1 MLTMESYIAKVIT
14 IAVKY
19 NVDGVKPSVMATY
32 LDYEILDLLIEFID
46 RHDSFYSY
54 NHSIELEDLE
64 IGHWGYYNHHCDAL
78 VVINSSLVQ
87 GLCKRLAIGIG
98 ENILHQLVSTVL
110 HEHRHC
116 YQHRN
121 HLPMTE
127 VPYVTAKED
136 PTGYW
141 NHPMEVDAREY
152 AELYT
157 KDAQEYVYG
166 KLRTKYAEP
175 IAKKHREST
184 I

>member
-19 NVDGVKPSVMATY
+19 NVDGIRPSVMASR
-32 LDYEILDLLIEFID
+32 LDSELLDLLIEFID

-54 NHSIELEDLE
+54 NHSIELEDLRV
-64 IGHWGYYNHHCDAL
+64 GHWGYYSHRRQAL
-78 VVINSSLVQ
+78 VVINRSLVE
-87 GLCKRLAIGIG
+87 GLSKRLAIGIG
-98 ENILHQLVSTVL
+98 ENILHQLVSTML

-127 VPYVTAKED
+127 VPYVIAEED

-152 AELYT
+152 AELYI
-157 KDAQEYVYG
+157 QEALEYIYG

-175 IAKKHREST
+175 IARKHKEST

>member
-121 HLPMTE
+121 HR
-127 VPYVTAKED
+127 AC
-136 PTGYW
+136 W
-141 NHPMEVDAREY
+141 FSCA
-152 AELYT
+152 
-157 KDAQEYVYG
+157 
-166 KLRTKYAEP
+166 LRTEP
-175 IAKKHREST
+175 FSFPPALSSNCRIPCNPNGSLCIFPGNPYTEGCC
-184 I
+184 

>member
-87 GLCKRLAIGIG
+87 GLCKRLAMGIG

-157 KDAQEYVYG
+157 QDALSYIYG
-166 KLRTKYAEP
+166 KLRIKYAEP

>member
-19 NVDGVKPSVMATY
+19 NVDGIRPSVMASR
-32 LDYEILDLLIEFID
+32 LDSEILDLLIEFID

-54 NHSIELEDLE
+54 NHSIELEDLRV
-64 IGHWGYYNHHCDAL
+64 GHWGYYSHRCQAL
-78 VVINSSLVQ
+78 VVINRSLVE
-87 GLCKRLAIGIG
+87 GLSKRLAVGTG
-98 ENILHQLVSTVL
+98 ESILYKLVNTML

-116 YQHRN
+116 YQYRH
-121 HLPMTE
+121 HLPMTK
-127 VPYVTAKED
+127 VPYVTADED
-136 PTGYW
+136 STGYW

-157 KDAQEYVYG
+157 QEALEYVYG

-175 IAKKHREST
+175 IAEKHREST